1 MQPEARSKPGGMHRK
16 EITKWKRWG
25 KMKRELTDVKRV
37 HIKLIQRE
45 GNEEY
50 LKNALHVEIA
60 DLAAVV
66 ITETEDGK
74 YGTIQV
80 KHAKEFSLKEKE
92 TLARF
97 MLNLAIND
105 AMEAGGTVVR
115 TPKEHVKKKAEEAG
129 GKLVLEMP
137 QPNPADKFLVVTNTA
152 EEYGAAAVFYPDF
165 QEKVAKRFD
174 GDFYML
180 PSSIHEWIAAPDDG
194 RGPKM
199 LKEIV
204 RVVNDTEVNPK
215 NRMSYSVYKYDAGEG
230 LLRKVM

>member
-1 MQPEARSKPGGMHRK
+1 ME
-16 EITKWKRWG
+16 
-25 KMKRELTDVKRV
+25 RELTDVKRV

-50 LKNALHVEIA
+50 LKNAQHVEIA

-66 ITETEDGK
+66 IAETEDGK
-74 YGTIQV
+74 YGTVQV
-80 KHAKEFSLKEKE
+80 KNAKEVSPKEKE
-92 TLARF
+92 TFARF

-115 TPKEHVKKKAEEAG
+115 TLKEHVEKKAEEAG
-129 GKLVLEMP
+129 EKSVLEMP
-137 QPNPADKFLVVTNTA
+137 QLNPADKFFTVTNTA

-180 PSSIHEWIAAPDDG
+180 PSSIHEWIAVPDNG
-194 RGPKM
+194 RDPKM
-199 LKEIV
+199 LKKMV
-204 RVVNDTEVNPK
+204 QVVNDTEVDPK
-215 NRMSYSVYKYDAGEG
+215 DRMSYSVYKYDAGEG

>member
-1 MQPEARSKPGGMHRK
+1 ME
-16 EITKWKRWG
+16 
-25 KMKRELTDVKRV
+25 RELTDVKRV

-50 LKNALHVEIA
+50 LKNAQHVEIA

-66 ITETEDGK
+66 IAETEDGK
-74 YGTIQV
+74 YGTARV
-80 KHAKEFSLKEKE
+80 KNAKEVSPKEKE
-92 TLARF
+92 TFARF
-97 MLNLAIND
+97 MLNWAIND

-115 TPKEHVKKKAEEAG
+115 TLKEHVEKEAEEAG
-129 GKLVLEMP
+129 EKSVLEMP
-137 QPNPADKFLVVTNTA
+137 QLNHADKFLVVTNTA

-165 QEKVAKRFD
+165 QEKVAKQFD

-180 PSSIHEWIAAPDDG
+180 PSSIHEWIAVPDDG

-204 RVVNDTEVNPK
+204 RAVNDTEVNPK
-215 NRMSYSVYKYDAGEG
+215 DRMSYSVYKYDAGEG